1 MSYNEIKTTYC
12 LHYFKDDYYF
22 DSIAELKY
30 YMIGKDLKPYIAIS
44 NITTTLDLIIIE
56 VYPIF
61 I

>member
-1 MSYNEIKTTYC
+1 MTKTTYL

-30 YMIGKDLKPYIAIS
+30 YMIGKDLKPYIVIS
-44 NITTTLDLIIIE
+44 NITTTLDLVIVE

-61 I
+61 LE